1 MGVDLKNTIIGFIG
15 AGNMA
20 TSLIKGL
27 LASGK
32 TPSKILA
39 ADIDEEKIESLYKNT
54 GIGIRSNQQIA
65 DQADLIVLAV
75 KPQVIESVCLDIN
88 LPSVSSKLIVSIAA
102 GTTVIQLEKWL
113 GNNTAIVRCMPN
125 TPALI
130 GKGTSGLFA
139 NNKVNDNQKILAQE
153 VMETVGISAW
163 VKNESDI
170 DSITALSGSGPAYFF
185 LFMEA
190 MQEAA
195 QEFGLSKEL
204 AESLIFNTAIGA
216 AELAKNSEHSTAEL
230 RERVT
235 SPGGTT
241 QHAISV
247 FESGDLKK
255 LVHVAL
261 RAARNRSIELSRDS
275 DK

>member
-1 MGVDLKNTIIGFIG
+1 MKFLKPKFWSYSEISFLAILLFPFAIFYKLLFFLKKIFSKEYSFSVPIICV
-15 AGNMA
+15 GNIYLGG
-20 TSLIKGL
+20 T
-27 LASGK
+27 GK
-32 TPSKILA
+32 TPICIELFKILKKLKKKPSF
-39 ADIDEEKIESLYKNT
+39 IRKQYKSFQDE
-54 GIGIRSNQQIA
+54 
-65 DQADLIVLAV
+65 IVLLKKV
-75 KPQVIESVCLDIN
+75 GPIYESKERSEAIN
-88 LPSVSSKLIVSIAA
+88 
-102 GTTVIQLEKWL
+102 
-113 GNNTAIVRCMPN
+113 NAI
-125 TPALI
+125 
-130 GKGTSGLFA
+130 
-139 NNKVNDNQKILAQE
+139 
-153 VMETVGISAW
+153 
-163 VKNESDI
+163 KNESDI

-261 RAARNRSIELSRDS
+261 RAARNRSIELSQD